1 MERFYPTPLRFG
13 DFVTHHAPPS
23 TLYPPRSTIMAL
35 DIDHFHTEAT
45 PDPVIDDSSQSG
57 CMRFLIDILETLV
70 LSVLLFIGI
79 NAVSAR
85 IRVDGSSM
93 EPSLHSG
100 EFVLVNRLAYTFDL
114 PDRGDVVIFDFP
126 RDPEQEYI
134 KRTIGLP
141 GDHIQ
146 VLDSKVYINNTEQTE
161 PYISA
166 APRYQGN
173 WDVPD
178 GHIFVLGDNRNNSS
192 DSHNWGSVPI
202 ENVIGKAFFIYWPPE
217 YWGLVASPEAAV
229 AAPYP

>member
-1 MERFYPTPLRFG
+1 MEQG
-13 DFVTHHAPPS
+13 
-23 TLYPPRSTIMAL
+23 
-35 DIDHFHTEAT
+35 IDHFHTEAI
-45 PDPVIDDSSQSG
+45 PEPVIEDSSQSG
-57 CMRFLIDILETLV
+57 CLRFLIDILETLV

-100 EFVLVNRLAYTFDL
+100 EFVIVNRLAYKFDT
-114 PDRGDVVIFDFP
+114 PSRGDVVVFDFP

-134 KRTIGLP
+134 KRIIGLP

-146 VLDSKVYINNTEQTE
+146 VLDSKVYVNDTALNE
-161 PYISA
+161 PYIAA

-178 GHIFVLGDNRNNSS
+178 GNIFVFGDNRNNSS
-192 DSHNWGSVPI
+192 DSHNWGAVPI

-217 YWGLVASPEAAV
+217 NWGLVTSPETAV